1 MANHSQP
8 CECNTRAGALPSY
21 SCTTRNELKCKII
34 EAYLIGNI
42 HVVDHL
48 NSNRSISKSGFWS
61 AHGIS
66 KKTILGWKTNLEK
79 TELVDSKRNELKLN
93 YAFYFALFT
102 ESSLIGALSFMAI
115 AGHPYEAWPGNHPK
129 SKTAKA
135 RCFNVL
141 RFVYQNLQSD
151 NDSSNAGLE
160 RILLAD
166 EYINVH
172 EPSLLDDLL
181 G

>member
-1 MANHSQP
+1 
-8 CECNTRAGALPSY
+8 
-21 SCTTRNELKCKII
+21 
-34 EAYLIGNI
+34 
-42 HVVDHL
+42 
-48 NSNRSISKSGFWS
+48 
-61 AHGIS
+61 
-66 KKTILGWKTNLEK
+66 
-79 TELVDSKRNELKLN
+79 
-93 YAFYFALFT
+93 
-102 ESSLIGALSFMAI
+102 MAI

>member
-8 CECNTRAGALPSY
+8 CECNTRAGTLPSY

-34 EAYLIGNI
+34 EAYSNGSIP
-42 HVVDHL
+42 VVDPVHQNCL
-48 NSNRSISKSGFWS
+48 ISKSNFWS
-61 AHGIS
+61 SRGIS
-66 KKTILGWKTNLEK
+66 KKTIFGWKNNLNK
-79 TELVDSKRNELKLN
+79 TECADSKRNELKLN
-93 YAFYFALFT
+93 YAFYFALYT
-102 ESSLIGALSFMAI
+102 ESGLAGALSFMAI
-115 AGHPYEAWPGNHPK
+115 AGHPYEAWPSNHPK

-141 RFVYQNLQSD
+141 HFVYKNLHYS
-151 NDSSNAGLE
+151 NDSGYAGLE

-166 EYINVH
+166 EYINIY